1 MPLTHVMHALVSY
14 WCLIVHVWNQ
24 IPTCFGNDDQNVVA
38 NRGTMFTQVHD
49 ETTAAT
55 LPAMAG
61 VLDSPY
67 AKVGDAAYDN
77 NGSMQF
83 LETRWERKYGNLFPT

>member
-1 MPLTHVMHALVSY
+1 
-14 WCLIVHVWNQ
+14 
-24 IPTCFGNDDQNVVA
+24 
-38 NRGTMFTQVHD
+38 MFTQVHD